1 MHQDDILGQTLQQ
14 YSPIH
19 QVSDREVRNIVG
31 LGQVQV
37 LYSLLYLSKL
47 EFDFQKIGLRMGLKV
62 SKMDIFEMF
71 YANVPEY

>member
-1 MHQDDILGQTLQQ
+1 MHQDDILAQILQQ

-19 QVSDREVRNIVG
+19 LVADIAVRNIVE

-47 EFDFQKIGLRMGLKV
+47 EFDFQ
-62 SKMDIFEMF
+62 
-71 YANVPEY
+71 N